1 MLRLKYEKQ
10 SLQTYIEKQ
19 VIQIHTFDKNIV
31 TLNFKLILLVLL
43 LS

>member
-19 VIQIHTFDKNIV
+19 VIHTFDQNIMA
-31 TLNFKLILLVLL
+31 LNFKLILLVLL